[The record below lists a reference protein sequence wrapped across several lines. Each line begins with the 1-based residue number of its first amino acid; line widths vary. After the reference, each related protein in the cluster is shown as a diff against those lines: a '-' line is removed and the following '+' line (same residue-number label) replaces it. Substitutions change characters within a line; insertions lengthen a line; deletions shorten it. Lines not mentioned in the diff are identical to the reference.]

1 MKALF
6 SRPAG
11 RWSIV
16 AGRGTW
22 PRLLCLLAL
31 LAMSG
36 LPGMAG
42 AGPGVASAAPVIVL
56 TVQDAIGPASAD
68 YVVRSLQHA
77 RDQGAP
83 LVVLRIDT
91 PGGLD
96 SAMRQIVQAILASP
110 VPVVSY
116 VSPQGARAASAGTY
130 ILYASHLA
138 AMSPATTLGAA
149 TPVSIG
155 LPGGAP
161 NRPEPPPSL
170 PAPAAAPASKPVSEP
185 ASKPASEPSSRPVP
199 ASEPTPAAAPLAGDA
214 MKTKQINDAA
224 AFIRGLAQ
232 QHGRNAEWAERA
244 VREAV
249 TLTASEAL
257 REKVIDA
264 VAVDL
269 PDLLSQI
276 DGRSVQLQSGR
287 LTLATRGL
295 ETLEVLPDAR
305 HRLLSVIA
313 NPSFALILM
322 MIGIYGLIF
331 EFSSPGFGVPGTVGA
346 ICLLLAMFALQM
358 LPVNYA
364 GLALIVLGIGLM
376 AAELLTPTF
385 GVLGVGG
392 VAAFI
397 AGGLLLFD
405 RDVPGLGVPLP
416 LLFGLAASSAALILL
431 GGSMALRA
439 RRAPVVSGREEMIG
453 ASGEIASVDGD
464 EVWVQVHGER
474 WRVRASGPLHAGQHV
489 RISAIDGLTLE
500 VQANDDSSSAK
511 GETP

>member
-1 MKALF
+1 MEAKLV
-6 SRPAG
+6 SGPVTRSPG
-11 RWSIV
+11 RWNSTGGRALWRSPARFLFGLLMVLLGMPGI
-16 AGRGTW
+16 AGFPVPWAT
-22 PRLLCLLAL
+22 
-31 LAMSG
+31 
-36 LPGMAG
+36 
-42 AGPGVASAAPVIVL
+42 ASAAPVMVL
-56 TVQDAIGPASAD
+56 SVQDAIGPASAD
-68 YVVRSLQHA
+68 YIVRSLLRA
-77 RDQGAP
+77 REDGAP

-110 VPVVSY
+110 VPVATY

-155 LPGGAP
+155 LPGAAP
-161 NRPEPPPSL
+161 DRPEPPPAA
-170 PAPAAAPASKPVSEP
+170 PAPAAAPASET
-185 ASKPASEPSSRPVP
+185 E
-199 ASEPTPAAAPLAGDA
+199 PAAAPVPAAKPAAASGDT
-214 MKTKQINDAA
+214 MKAKQINDAA

-257 REKVIDA
+257 REKVIDV
-264 VAVDL
+264 VASDV

-276 DGRSVQLQSGR
+276 DGRSVHMQGGK

-295 ETLEVLPDAR
+295 ATQEVLPDAR

-322 MIGIYGLIF
+322 MIGVYGLIF

-405 RDVPGLGVPLP
+405 RDVPGMGVPLP
-416 LLFGLAASSAALILL
+416 LLFGLAASSAALVLL
-431 GGSMALRA
+431 GGGMALRA

-453 ASGEIASVDGD
+453 ASAEIELIDGD
-464 EVWVQVHGER
+464 MIWAQVRGER
-474 WRVRASGPLHAGQHV
+474 WRVRAAGPLRPGQRV
-489 RISAIDGLTLE
+489 RVCGIDGLTLE
-500 VQANDDSSSAK
+500 VRASDEFSSAK
-511 GETP
+511 GETQ

>member
-16 AGRGTW
+16 DGRGTW
-22 PRLLCLLAL
+22 PRLLCLLL

-36 LPGMAG
+36 LPGMA
-42 AGPGVASAAPVIVL
+42 ASSPDVAPAAPVIVL

-68 YVVRSLQHA
+68 YVVRSLQQA
-77 RDQGAP
+77 RDQGAS

-155 LPGGAP
+155 LPGGTP

-170 PAPAAAPASKPVSEP
+170 PAPTST
-185 ASKPASEPSSRPVP
+185 PASEPTSEPAAAPPSRPVP

-214 MKTKQINDAA
+214 MKTKQVNDAA

-264 VAVDL
+264 VAADL

-276 DGRSVQLQSGR
+276 DGRSVQMQSGR

-295 ETLEVLPDAR
+295 ETREVLPDAR

-474 WRVRASGPLHAGQHV
+474 WRVRASGALRAGQPV
-489 RISAIDGLTLE
+489 RIRAIDGLTLE
-500 VQANDDSSSAK
+500 VQADDDSSSAK